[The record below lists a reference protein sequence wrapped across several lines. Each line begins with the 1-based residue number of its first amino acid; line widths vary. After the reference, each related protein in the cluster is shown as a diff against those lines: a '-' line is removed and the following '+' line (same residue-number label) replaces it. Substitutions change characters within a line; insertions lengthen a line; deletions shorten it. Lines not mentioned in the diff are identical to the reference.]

1 MRSARPAPAPSAG
14 APPPAGFGSLTAT
27 QRRLGRDWRLAAVF
41 LAPTAVLVGGLVLVP
56 IAWSVVTSTMERHG
70 QESVFVGLA
79 NYLALADDEQ
89 FRTGVVNSFVFT
101 AYAEVFKVV
110 LGLSAALLLHQL
122 RRGRAVLAG
131 LLLLPWVVPTVV
143 TAFSWQSLLDPIFGS
158 VNLLLTESGIGPL
171 LAKAHLVDSWPAGWL
186 SEASLAMPSVILVNV
201 WKGVPFFTV
210 AFLAGLKAIP
220 ADLYEAATVDGASPW
235 QRFVHVTLPGLRH
248 VITVTVTLS
257 SIWTFNNFDLIWLL
271 TQGGPGDATAPY
283 VLVAYSKAILQLQYG
298 AGAAVTLVMLPVI
311 GGLVYFLVRLLHR
324 DVGAAPTRRVRR
336 ARRASRAPGGQRT
349 AAGGRRAWTTARAW
363 LAGRAR
369 TARKAGPWV
378 VAATVTAL
386 LAWVSPHIIW
396 KAALVL
402 GVILLI
408 AVAVGRVVSAF
419 QTRGRRQ
426 ASSLVSGL
434 ASGLALVGLLVF
446 VLVPLYWIA
455 VTAFKSEGQIV
466 MRTNDLWPTP
476 WTLQQFTDL
485 FATKPFGRWY
495 VNTLLVS
502 LASTVVAL
510 VCAALAGYALARL
523 RFRGAQGF
531 TVTVLITYVMPGA
544 LLFIPLYQ
552 LLIEVRLTDS
562 LWSLVVTYPTF
573 TLPFA
578 TWLLT
583 GYFSSIPVDL
593 EEAALVDGCT
603 RLQAFRR
610 VMLPLAKP
618 GLLAV
623 ALFTLTNAWNEFLF
637 AFVFITKDEYKTLP
651 VGMQSMITGDVVP
664 QGQLAAASLL
674 VSIPVVIMYA
684 FGQRFLTEGLTAG
697 AVKG

>member
-1 MRSARPAPAPSAG
+1 VTTLRPAPAPVTKRPS
-14 APPPAGFGSLTAT
+14 PPGSGSLTPT
-27 QRRLGRDWRLAAVF
+27 QRRLGRDWRLAALF
-41 LAPTAVLVGGLVLVP
+41 LAPMSVLVGVLVLVP
-56 IAWSVVTSTMERHG
+56 IARSVLTSLTERHG
-70 QESVFVGLA
+70 PDSVFVGLD
-79 NYLALADDEQ
+79 NYRALAGDDL
-89 FRTGVVNSFVFT
+89 FRTGVQNSFVFT

-110 LGLSAALLLHQL
+110 LGLSAALLLHHR

-131 LLLLPWVVPTVV
+131 VLLLPWVVPTVV
-143 TAFSWQSLLDPIFGS
+143 TAFSWRSLLDPIFGS
-158 VNLLLTESGIGPL
+158 VNMLLTESGIGPL
-171 LAKAHLVDSWPAGWL
+171 LASAHLVDSWPAGWL
-186 SEASLAMPSVILVNV
+186 SEPSLAMPSVILVNV
-201 WKGVPFFTV
+201 WKGIPFFTV
-210 AFLAGLKAIP
+210 TFLAGLKAIP
-220 ADLYEAATVDGASPW
+220 TDLYEAATIDGASSW

-298 AGAAVTLVMLPVI
+298 AGAAATLVMLPVI
-311 GGLVYFLVRLLHR
+311 GGMVYVLVRLMRR
-324 DVGAAPTRRVRR
+324 DTGTASPRRIRTTRWAATVRRVR
-336 ARRASRAPGGQRT
+336 
-349 AAGGRRAWTTARAW
+349 
-363 LAGRAR
+363 
-369 TARKAGPWV
+369 PWV
-378 VAATVTAL
+378 LAAAFTGL
-386 LAWVSPHIIW
+386 LAWVSPHIFW
-396 KAALVL
+396 KAAVVL
-402 GVILLI
+402 AVILSI
-408 AVAVGRVVSAF
+408 AAAVGRVVSAVRS
-419 QTRGRRQ
+419 RGHRRV
-426 ASSLVSGL
+426 SSVLSGL
-434 ASGLALVGLLVF
+434 GSGVALAGLLFF
-446 VLVPLYWIA
+446 VLVPLYWIV
-455 VTAFKSEGQIV
+455 VTAFKSENQIV
-466 MRTNDLWPTP
+466 MRDHDLWPTP
-476 WTLQQFTDL
+476 WTLRQFTDL
-485 FATKPFGRWY
+485 FTTQPFGRWY
-495 VNTLLVS
+495 LNTVLVS
-502 LASTVVAL
+502 AASTAVAL

-523 RFRGAQGF
+523 RFRGAQNF
-531 TVTVLITYVMPGA
+531 TVTVLLTYVMPGA

-552 LLIEVRLTDS
+552 LLIGVRLTDS

-583 GYFSSIPVDL
+583 GYFASIPIEL

-603 RLQAFRR
+603 RLQAFGRI
-610 VMLPLAKP
+610 VLPLAKP

-651 VGMQSMITGDVVP
+651 VGMQAMITGDVTP

>member
-1 MRSARPAPAPSAG
+1 MTTVRPAPAPATREPS
-14 APPPAGFGSLTAT
+14 PPGSGSLSAT
-27 QRRLGRDWRLAAVF
+27 QRRLGRDWRLAALF
-41 LAPTAVLVGGLVLVP
+41 LAPAAVLVGALVLVP
-56 IAWSVVTSTMERHG
+56 IARSVVTSTTERHG
-70 QESVFVGLA
+70 QHSVFVGLD
-79 NYLALADDEQ
+79 NYLALAGDEQ

-110 LGLSAALLLHQL
+110 LGLSAALLLHHR

-143 TAFSWQSLLDPIFGS
+143 TAFSWRSLLDPIFGS

-171 LAKAHLVDSWPAGWL
+171 LASAHLVDSWPAGWL
-186 SEASLAMPSVILVNV
+186 SEPSLAMPSVILVNV

-220 ADLYEAATVDGASPW
+220 ADRYEAATVDGASPW

-311 GGLVYFLVRLLHR
+311 GALVFFLVRLLRQDADGSHR
-324 DVGAAPTRRVRR
+324 PPT
-336 ARRASRAPGGQRT
+336 P
-349 AAGGRRAWTTARAW
+349 
-363 LAGRAR
+363 
-369 TARKAGPWV
+369 ARKALPWV
-378 VAATVTAL
+378 LTVLVAGL
-386 LAWVSPHIIW
+386 LAWASPQIFW
-396 KAALVL
+396 KAAVVL
-402 GVILLI
+402 AVILLI
-408 AVAVGRVVSAF
+408 AAAVGKVVSAF
-419 QTRGRRQ
+419 QAGGRRR

-434 ASGLALVGLLVF
+434 GSALALAALLFF
-446 VLVPLYWIA
+446 VLAPLYWIA

-466 MRTNDLWPTP
+466 MRDHDLWPTP
-476 WTLQQFTDL
+476 WTLQQFGDL
-485 FATKPFGRWY
+485 FTTKPFGRWY
-495 VNTLLVS
+495 LNTLLVS
-502 LASTVVAL
+502 TASTAVAL

-531 TVTVLITYVMPGA
+531 TVTVLLTYVMPGA

-552 LLIEVRLTDS
+552 LLIGAHLTDS

-583 GYFSSIPVDL
+583 GYFSSIPVEL

-603 RLQAFRR
+603 RVQALLR
-610 VMLPLAKP
+610 VLLPLARP

-623 ALFTLTNAWNEFLF
+623 AMFTLTNAWNEFLF
-637 AFVFITKDEYKTLP
+637 ALVFITKDEYKTLP
-651 VGMQSMITGDVVP
+651 VGMQSMIIGDVVP

-674 VSIPVVIMYA
+674 VSVPVVVMYA